1 MPKQIVTSAS
11 APTSGAT
18 PGQAESPLAQAVR
31 FGNMLFVSGVGA
43 VDPATGDVVDGD
55 ITAQTRLAL
64 DNLMSVLAAAGATTK
79 NIVNVRVT
87 LRDVADFPRFN
98 ETVRYSPTSSSTT
111 PASASGRAASPIAA
125 ATSRPATPPTG
136 ARSARRCCATAR

>member
-1 MPKQIVTSAS
+1 MPKQIITSS
-11 APTSGAT
+11 KAPTTGFT
-18 PGQAESPLAQAVR
+18 PGQTVSPLAQAIR

-98 ETVRYSPTSSSTT
+98 ETFREYLAGEKVTRTCIGAIPN
-111 PASASGRAASPIAA
+111 RAGINVQIDCIAMFD
-125 ATSRPATPPTG
+125 
-136 ARSARRCCATAR
+136 

>member
-31 FGNMLFVSGVGA
+31 FGDMLFVSGVGA

-98 ETVRYSPTSSSTT
+98 ETFREYLAGEKVTRTCIGAIPN
-111 PASASGRAASPIAA
+111 RAGINVQIDCIAMFD
-125 ATSRPATPPTG
+125 
-136 ARSARRCCATAR
+136 